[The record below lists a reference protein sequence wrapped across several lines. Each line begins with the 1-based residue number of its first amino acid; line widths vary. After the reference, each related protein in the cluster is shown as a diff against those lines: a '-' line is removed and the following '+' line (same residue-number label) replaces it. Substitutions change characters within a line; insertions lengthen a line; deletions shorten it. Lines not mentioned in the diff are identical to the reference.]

1 MGDQDFDSPLSWRR
15 LKWTS
20 ECTWLSPLWAHV
32 LSKWVD
38 TMALKEDKV
47 EALQKGQKGTVRK
60 ALVAEDW
67 FCPRCYFPWGR
78 LSDAVPRALSWRSFE
93 EVCRNV
99 ADSHHQQR
107 LCHHCTLITAITDQ
121 EPDCVP
127 SPHAWPFWSS
137 LPAQSRDVPSSFMT
151 LVHVPI
157 RTKTVCKSLCNPFCS
172 IHCSPACLPP
182 RVCMQ
187 IRPKL
192 TPFLN
197 SASLAWGSISFMMAQ
212 NQLQSFASS
221 ITDLT
226 FFSVCKKEKRTCSS
240 SYMLLL

>member
-1 MGDQDFDSPLSWRR
+1 MKTLTALFPEGGKNGHLGAHDCLLYEPMFYPGRLTLWPWRKTKRKHFKRDKRAQSRR
-15 LKWTS
+15 LW
-20 ECTWLSPLWAHV
+20 V
-32 LSKWVD
+32 LRTD
-38 TMALKEDKV
+38 FALEVIFLGED
-47 EALQKGQKGTVRK
+47 
-60 ALVAEDW
+60 
-67 FCPRCYFPWGR
+67 
-78 LSDAVPRALSWRSFE
+78 SDAAPRALSWGSFE
-93 EVCRNV
+93 QVCRSV

-107 LCHHCTLITAITDQ
+107 LCHHCTRITAITGQ
-121 EPDCVP
+121 EPECVP

-137 LPAQSRDVPSSFMT
+137 LPAQSRNVPSSLMT

-157 RTKTVCKSLCNPFCS
+157 RTKTVCKSLCNPFCC
-172 IHCSPACLPP
+172 IHCSPALPP

-197 SASLAWGSISFMMAQ
+197 SASLAWGNISFMMAQ

-221 ITDLT
+221 STDLT